1 MSEEVTTDPAID
13 DPALVVEPVEPVTDP
28 VDDPVEDPKDVFDPD
43 KAREK
48 IRKANSEAKALRDR
62 AKAAEVERDAA
73 KTAGDRVPALEAEN
87 MRLKVAVKL
96 GGALPADLIER
107 LRGATEEEMLEDAE
121 TLLAHFEKRKPPT
134 QQSREKLRG
143 GGDPT
148 DAQTALIDTD
158 PDKFAASI
166 FKN

>member
-1 MSEEVTTDPAID
+1 MDEEANEEVTEEATQEVDAEETDAT
-13 DPALVVEPVEPVTDP
+13 ETDT
-28 VDDPVEDPKDVFDPD
+28 EKAEKLDPD
-43 KAREK
+43 KSLEK
-48 IRKANSEAKALRDR
+48 IRKLNSEAAALRKRTKDAEEK
-62 AKAAEVERDAA
+62 AKNAEGTGERV
-73 KTAGDRVPALEAEN
+73 TALEAEN

-96 GGALPADLIER
+96 GGSLPDDLIER
-107 LRGATEEEMLEDAE
+107 LRGTTEEEMLADAE

-148 DAQTALIDTD
+148 GTQAALIDSD